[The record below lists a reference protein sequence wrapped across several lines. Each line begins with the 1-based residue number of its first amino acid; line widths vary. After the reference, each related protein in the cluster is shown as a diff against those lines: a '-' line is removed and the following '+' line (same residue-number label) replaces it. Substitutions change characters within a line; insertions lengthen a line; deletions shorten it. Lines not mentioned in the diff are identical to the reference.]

1 MLSNFHV
8 LLAKDVEDSSNQK
21 THVLALEK
29 IVSLGQKVFQNQIQ
43 GSLEVVPP
51 RIRKLMYEILDAARV
66 VILNNFEPC
75 PQLVPFL
82 KTIVAAT
89 LTRVFSDATLRCVCN
104 ELLGILSTCP
114 ELSEINSK
122 SNNLT
127 EQPDFT
133 LSFMDDF
140 VCDHLEK
147 GGTPYKALPA
157 KPGSRASVLL
167 ALELERNH
175 GDSELCNSNL
185 VVADCSLGSSVLSL
199 AGTESARNIAGSV
212 SSVSSE
218 ESKCWTF
225 TR

>member
-1 MLSNFHV
+1 MLSNFHA
-8 LLAKDVEDSSNQK
+8 LLAQDGKDFIDQK

-43 GSLEVVPP
+43 GSLDLVPL
-51 RIRKLMYEILDAARV
+51 RIRKLMYEIVEAARV

-75 PQLVPFL
+75 SELVQFL
-82 KTIVAAT
+82 KSIVTAT
-89 LTRVFSDATLRCVCN
+89 LTRSFGDATLRCACN
-104 ELLGILSTCP
+104 ELLSILSTCP
-114 ELSEINSK
+114 ELSEINIK
-122 SNNLT
+122 SNDSSENL
-127 EQPDFT
+127 DFT
-133 LSFMDDF
+133 LSFMDNF
-140 VCDHLEK
+140 VSDHLEK
-147 GGTPYKALPA
+147 GGAPYKALPA

-199 AGTESARNIAGSV
+199 AGTESARNVAGSV

-225 TR
+225 SR